1 MFNIKLLP
9 QDKKF
14 FLLLNELSDILVG
27 ITHEF
32 NSFLKNYSTKDGHIT
47 RIHEFE
53 RSAGRVTG
61 ELLKELFSNFV
72 TPLDREDIYSL
83 TKILNGIIDR
93 INGITKKFEAYNVK
107 SVENSAL
114 SLSEVIMD
122 CADEI
127 KLLISNLNNMSAI
140 DVFKPALNRLDA
152 LEEKG
157 DDLYYGAMKDLF
169 HSDNI
174 STVDVIKWK
183 DIYERLEKDIDKC
196 NDIGHIVLGLILKY
210 A

>member
-14 FLLLNELSDILVG
+14 FTLLNELSSILVN

-32 NSFLKNYSTKDGHIT
+32 NGFLKNYSTKDGHILK
-47 RIHEFE
+47 IHELE
-53 RSAGRVTG
+53 RSASRVTG

-93 INGITKKFEAYNVK
+93 IDGITKKFEAYNVHT
-107 SVENSAL
+107 VRDNAL
-114 SLSEVIMD
+114 RMSEVIMD

-127 KLLISNLNNMSAI
+127 QLLINNLNNMKSL
-140 DVFKPALNRLDA
+140 DVFKPSLERLDK

-157 DDLYYGAMKDLF
+157 DELYYNSMTDLF
-169 HSDNI
+169 HDNNI
-174 STVDVIKWK
+174 DTVEVIKWK
-183 DIYERLEKDIDKC
+183 DIFERLEKDIDKC